1 MKSVIELKSLELP
14 VSLGTYGPEDVVP
27 SAHILDLTLTIDPS
41 LVFIEDDNMDRVFD
55 YDPLV
60 ARIDEIA
67 RDGHYH
73 TQERLITRIV
83 GLCASF
89 PVIEGVEISVSKAPV
104 MHDSGRLGVR
114 LIVGAYEMAEL
125 RKGSSSSGRSSK

>member
-1 MKSVIELKSLELP
+1 MKSVIELKGLELP

-73 TQERLITRIV
+73 TQERLITRII

-89 PVIEGVEISVSKAPV
+89 PLIEGVEISVSKAPV
-104 MHDSGRLGVR
+104 MHDSGCLGVR
-114 LIVGAYEMAEL
+114 LVVGADEMAKL
-125 RKGSSSSGRSSK
+125 RKGSSSSGRSSR